1 MNKLKTKFINKL
13 LFLTFISLIFILIN
27 NCSGDRKIDE
37 GTIEFVITYPCLEKS
52 NNSLMFFLP
61 KKMIMTFKDNCFK
74 NKFIFSNPNSKL
86 EAISNCN
93 KKEITLA
100 FGYGKN
106 MKYTK
111 LDSSSIDIL
120 LNDLPKYSR
129 LNDETDSITFLENP
143 SLSFN
148 TTSSNSDSIFRTVTT
163 KEIDIKNINWC
174 TPFYEIEDVML
185 EYNLIQY
192 GIEMKFKAEKINSL
206 KVKDDFLSIDNG
218 YEFLAIKKYLKE
230 VKTILSIFSC
240 N

>member
-1 MNKLKTKFINKL
+1 MKLKIQFKNKP
-13 LFLTFISLIFILIN
+13 LFLLLIAVFTLVIT
-27 NCSGDRKIDE
+27 NCSKHKKIDE
-37 GTIEFVITYPCLEKS
+37 GTIEYAITYPCLEKS

-86 EAISNCN
+86 EAISDCN

-106 MKYTK
+106 MKFTK
-111 LDSSSIDIL
+111 LDSTNIEVL

-129 LNDETDSITFLENP
+129 LNNETDSIVFLDNK
-143 SLSFN
+143 SLSFH
-148 TTSSNSDSIFRTVTT
+148 TISSKSDSVFNTVTT
-163 KEIDIKNINWC
+163 KEIAIKNINWC
-174 TPFYEIEDVML
+174 TPFYEIDDVML

-192 GIEMKFKAEKINSL
+192 GIEMKFKAEKISSYKINE
-206 KVKDDFLSIDNG
+206 DFLKIDDG
-218 YEFLAIKKYLKE
+218 YEFLGIKKYLKE

>member
-1 MNKLKTKFINKL
+1 MKLKIQFKNKP
-13 LFLTFISLIFILIN
+13 LFLLLIAVFTLVIT
-27 NCSGDRKIDE
+27 NCSKHKKIDE
-37 GTIEFVITYPCLEKS
+37 GTIEYAITYPCLEKS

-106 MKYTK
+106 MKFTK
-111 LDSSSIDIL
+111 LDSTNIEVL

-129 LNDETDSITFLENP
+129 LNNETDSIVFLDNK
-143 SLSFN
+143 SLSFH
-148 TTSSNSDSIFRTVTT
+148 TISSKSDSVFNTVTT
-163 KEIDIKNINWC
+163 KEIAIKNINWC
-174 TPFYEIEDVML
+174 TPFYEIDDVML

-192 GIEMKFKAEKINSL
+192 GIEMKFKAEKISSYKINE
-206 KVKDDFLSIDNG
+206 DFLKIDDA
-218 YEFLAIKKYLKE
+218 YEFLGIKKYLKE